1 MTERMED
8 NQPKS
13 DRLAWVEPEISTL
26 AVEETAAFSGVGADG
41 GAQGPDCT
49 KS

>member
-1 MTERMED
+1 MTKHLED
-8 NQPKS
+8 TQLKS

-41 GAQGPDCT
+41 GTQGPDCT

>member
-13 DRLAWVEPEISTL
+13 DRLTWVEPEITTL
-26 AVEETAAFSGVGADG
+26 AVEETAGFSGTGSDG
-41 GAQGPDCT
+41 GPYPDCT
-49 KS
+49 RS

>member
-1 MTERMED
+1 MTKHLED

-26 AVEETAAFSGVGADG
+26 AVEETAGLPTVGTDG
-41 GAQGPDCT
+41 GAAPDCT

>member
-1 MTERMED
+1 MTKHMED

-26 AVEETAAFSGVGADG
+26 AVEETAGFNGAGAD
-41 GAQGPDCT
+41 ASPYPDCT
-49 KS
+49 RS